1 LKGFGWLGPREGI
14 EMPSARSHAASA
26 PDGVA
31 VRPDLDAL
39 YRQHAPAVAR
49 WVAHLGGPRVDVDDL
64 VHEIFLIAHRR
75 LAEFR
80 GEAKVTTWLY
90 RITERVVS
98 GRRRRD
104 RARRFM
110 TRLWRG
116 DVEESTAAMSRLTPI
131 EELERQQ
138 SRAAVYRVLDQL
150 SEKYR
155 SLLILFEL
163 EGMSGEEIAV
173 LTGVK
178 LATIWVRLRRARLLF
193 LAELERDRGGVR

>member
-1 LKGFGWLGPREGI
+1 
-14 EMPSARSHAASA
+14 MSAARSRAASA
-26 PDGVA
+26 PEGVV

-49 WVAHLGGPRVDVDDL
+49 WVAHLGGPRIDVDDL

-80 GEAKVTTWLY
+80 GEAKITTWLY
-90 RITERVVS
+90 RITERVVL

-116 DVEESTAAMSRLTPI
+116 DVEGSTAAMSRLTPI

-138 SRAAVYRVLDQL
+138 SRDSVYRVLDRL
-150 SEKYR
+150 GEKYR

-163 EGMSGEEIAV
+163 EGMSGEDIAA
-173 LTGVK
+173 LTGIK

>member
-1 LKGFGWLGPREGI
+1 MSP
-14 EMPSARSHAASA
+14 ARSRAASA
-26 PDGVA
+26 PEGVM

-64 VHEIFLIAHRR
+64 VHEVFLIAHRR

-80 GEAKVTTWLY
+80 GDAKITTWLY

-98 GRRRRD
+98 ARRRRD

-116 DVEESTAAMSRLTPI
+116 DVEQSTAAMSRLTPI
-131 EELERQQ
+131 EEVERQQ
-138 SRAAVYRVLDQL
+138 ARGAVYRVLDRMG
-150 SEKYR
+150 EKYR

-163 EGMSGEEIAV
+163 EGMSGEEIAA
-173 LTGVK
+173 LTGIK
-178 LATIWVRLRRARLLF
+178 LATIWVRLRRGRLLF
-193 LAELERDRGGVR
+193 LAELERDGGGLR

>member
-1 LKGFGWLGPREGI
+1 
-14 EMPSARSHAASA
+14 M
-26 PDGVA
+26 

-64 VHEIFLIAHRR
+64 VHEVFLIAHRR

-80 GEAKVTTWLY
+80 GDAKITTWLY

-98 GRRRRD
+98 ARRRRD

-116 DVEESTAAMSRLTPI
+116 DVEQSTAAMSRLTPI
-131 EELERQQ
+131 EEVERQQ
-138 SRAAVYRVLDQL
+138 ARDAVYRVLDRMG
-150 SEKYR
+150 EKYR

-163 EGMSGEEIAV
+163 EGMSGEEIAA
-173 LTGVK
+173 LTGIK
-178 LATIWVRLRRARLLF
+178 LATIWVRLRRGRLLF
-193 LAELERDRGGVR
+193 LAELERDGGGLR

>member
-1 LKGFGWLGPREGI
+1 
-14 EMPSARSHAASA
+14 MPE
-26 PDGVA
+26 GVA
-31 VRPDLDAL
+31 VRPDMDAL

-49 WVAHLGGPRVDVDDL
+49 WVAHLGGPRLDVDDL

-116 DVEESTAAMSRLTPI
+116 DVEESTAATGRLTPI

-138 SRAAVYRVLDQL
+138 ARESVYRVLDRL
-150 SEKYR
+150 GEKYR

-163 EGMSGEEIAV
+163 EGMSGEEIAA
-173 LTGVK
+173 LTGIN
-178 LATIWVRLRRARLLF
+178 LSTIWVRLRRGRLLF
-193 LAELERDRGGVR
+193 LAELERGQGGVR